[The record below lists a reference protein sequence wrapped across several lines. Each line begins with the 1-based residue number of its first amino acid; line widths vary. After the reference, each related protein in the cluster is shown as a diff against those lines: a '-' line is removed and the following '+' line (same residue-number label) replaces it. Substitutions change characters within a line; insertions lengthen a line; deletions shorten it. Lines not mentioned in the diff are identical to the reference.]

1 MKLIPSRMPSPRL
14 LNSVALDAGGRA
26 GSAGPGIESEMKGT
40 SFLGGNGLYWC
51 AGLLA
56 GALCIAGFGWLRTQ
70 HEVAAPAVTAAMPV
84 VPLPPVAAP
93 APVLVQIPA
102 ADIRLTSTSLD
113 QPPLAVINGRA
124 VTEGEFVTIQTPLAA
139 APVKLQVLKIADGEV
154 DLGSGTHIIR
164 ARIAP
169 AGAKAK

>member
-1 MKLIPSRMPSPRL
+1 MPSPRL
-14 LNSVALDAGGRA
+14 LNTVALDAGSRA
-26 GSAGPGIESEMKGT
+26 GSTTDPGIESEMKGT

-70 HEVAAPAVTAAMPV
+70 HEVAAPAVSAAMPV
-84 VPLPPVAAP
+84 VPVPPVAAP

-102 ADIRLTSTSLD
+102 ADIRLTSISLD

-139 APVKLQVLKIADGEV
+139 GPVKLQVLKIADGEV

-169 AGAKAK
+169 SGAKAK